1 MLPAGLEELL
11 EADPLD
17 RGIIVDVQPLPWVV
31 GAARRHLIDLLC
43 QDHGVLDLSYNRF
56 LPMIDSLL
64 VRFRDATLGLLDL
77 RLQLLGQLL
86 DLMSEYG
93 LQH

>member
-1 MLPAGLEELL
+1 MLPARLQELL

-31 GAARRHLIDLLC
+31 GAAHWHLIDLLC
-43 QDHGVLDLSYNRF
+43 QDHGVLDLSHDMF
-56 LPMIDSLL
+56 LPMIDRLL
-64 VRFRDATLGLLDL
+64 VRFGDAALGLLYL
-77 RLQLLGQLL
+77 RLQLFGQLL
-86 DLMSEYG
+86 DLMSENG

>member
-17 RGIIVDVQPLPWVV
+17 RGIIIDVQPLPWVV

-43 QDHGVLDLSYNRF
+43 QDHGVLDLSHNRF

-64 VRFRDATLGLLDL
+64 VRFGDATLGLLDL

>member
-17 RGIIVDVQPLPWVV
+17 RGIIVDVKPLPWVV
-31 GAARRHLIDLLC
+31 GAAHRHLIDLLC
-43 QDHGVLDLSYNRF
+43 QNHGVLDLSHNRF

-64 VRFRDATLGLLDL
+64 VRFGDTTLGLLYL
-77 RLQLLGQLL
+77 RLQLFGQLL
-86 DLMSEYG
+86 DLMSENG